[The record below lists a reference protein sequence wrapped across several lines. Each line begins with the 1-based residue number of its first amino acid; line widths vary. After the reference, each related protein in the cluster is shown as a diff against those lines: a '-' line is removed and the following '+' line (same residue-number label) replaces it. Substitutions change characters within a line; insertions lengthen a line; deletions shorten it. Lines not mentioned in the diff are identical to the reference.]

1 MIEAQNAKPVQIIR
15 PVSLNN
21 ATATSLIV
29 DTRGWSYA
37 DVQISVGASAGTLTA
52 LKLQEDDAADGNTAT
67 DITGAAFTGSDL
79 PSTDSDGD
87 MLSIKLPLGGSRKRY
102 LKLVATEGNTGAML
116 IGATVQL
123 SRGAEAPDSATER
136 GYAAEVIIE

>member
-1 MIEAQNAKPVQIIR
+1 MIQSQAVRVEQIIR

-29 DTRGWSYA
+29 DTQGYNYG
-37 DVQISVGASAGTLTA
+37 DVQIAIGASAGALTV
-52 LKLQEDDAADGNTAT
+52 LKLQEDDASDGNTAT
-67 DITGAAFTGSDL
+67 DITGAAITGSDL
-79 PSTDSDGD
+79 PGTDSDGD
-87 MLSIKLPLGGSRKRY
+87 MLSIKLPLGGTRKRY

-123 SRGAEAPDSATER
+123 SRAVEMPNTATER
-136 GYAAEVIIE
+136 GYAAEVILN